1 VQKDKEQKESVR
13 ILHRKRRISHFHFKL
28 EEVVLTLHKEVEH
41 PTVTFRAV
49 KIKTQ
54 HSGL

>member
-1 VQKDKEQKESVR
+1 VQNDKEQKESVR
-13 ILHRKRRISHFHFKL
+13 ILHQKRRISHFHFKL

-41 PTVTFRAV
+41 PRVTLRAV
-49 KIKTQ
+49 KSKTQ